1 MINLISTKRFNLV
14 PLTLDHVT
22 EKYLSWLATT
32 HSYSRYIAGCDEEY
46 TLDDLRQYVEQK
58 SSRDDVIF
66 LAIENKAGLHIGN
79 VKYEP
84 IDFVTHTAE
93 MGILIGDHDWLGVGV
108 AGEVIASSSRW
119 LSAVKGIKRI
129 TLGVHPENERA
140 YAAYKKLG
148 FTEVSSTPTNV
159 RMEME
164 L

>member
-1 MINLISTKRFNLV
+1 MNALIFTKRFNLV
-14 PLTLDHVT
+14 PITPVHVT

-46 TLDDLRQYVEQK
+46 TLDDLRQYVERK

-79 VKYEP
+79 IKYEP
-84 IDFVTHTAE
+84 IDFATHTAE

-108 AGEVIASSSRW
+108 AGEVIAGSSQW
-119 LSAVKGIKRI
+119 LSTEKGIKTV
-129 TLGVHPENERA
+129 TLGVHPKNERA
-140 YAAYKKLG
+140 YTAYKKLG
-148 FTEVSSTPTNV
+148 FTEVSSTPTNL
-159 RMEME
+159 RMEMK